1 MFFDPHH
8 GSNWVC
14 SFEKFSC
21 RKNHLPTKIQPIIC
35 FEDKLN
41 IFKKSISLSEAV
53 VTWLK

>member
-1 MFFDPHH
+1 MFFDSHH

-41 IFKKSISLSEAV
+41 IFKKSFSLSEAV
-53 VTWLK
+53 VT